1 MTTLKTAVLQT
12 IAFMALDFLTKE
24 SIILGYRSSV
34 SEDSLISG
42 KTVLQKAAK
51 LSFTCGCYYTQCR
64 WKAIF
69 MILSRLNG
77 NYFS

>member
-12 IAFMALDFLTKE
+12 IAFMAFDFLTKE

-42 KTVLQKAAK
+42 KTVLQKRQSYLLPAAVIIPSLDGK
-51 LSFTCGCYYTQCR
+51 QYS
-64 WKAIF
+64 
-69 MILSRLNG
+69 
-77 NYFS
+77 

>member
-34 SEDSLISG
+34 SEESLISG
-42 KTVLQKAAK
+42 KTVLQKAPK
-51 LSFTCGCYYTQCR
+51 LSFTCGCYYT
-64 WKAIF
+64 
-69 MILSRLNG
+69 
-77 NYFS
+77 